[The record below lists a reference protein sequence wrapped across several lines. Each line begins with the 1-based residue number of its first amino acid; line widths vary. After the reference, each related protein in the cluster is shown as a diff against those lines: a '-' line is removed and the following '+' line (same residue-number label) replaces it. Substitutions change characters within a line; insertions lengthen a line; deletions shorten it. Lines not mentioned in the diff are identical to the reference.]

1 MTCRGEKIAPVEVDG
16 ILLSH
21 ESVSEAV
28 CFAVPDE
35 MYGQEIH
42 AAVVLKQGKE
52 IKEKELQEYIGTK
65 AAKFKIPKKVTPT
78 LPNFVGTWLTEIYFT
93 KDIPKTATG
102 KVQRAKVS
110 EAFIKL
116 SKAKL

>member
-1 MTCRGEKIAPVEVDG
+1 MRSPPPPNFELLTCRGEKIAPVEVDG

-42 AAVVLKQGKE
+42 AAVVLKQGKQV
-52 IKEKELQEYIGTK
+52 IEKELQEYIGTK
-65 AAKFKIPKKVTPT
+65 VAKFKIPKKVPPPLSST
-78 LPNFVGTWLTEIYFT
+78 LSGM
-93 KDIPKTATG
+93 
-102 KVQRAKVS
+102 
-110 EAFIKL
+110 
-116 SKAKL
+116 